1 MAKKKKEKLVKEEQ
15 EQELKPIEIKWID
28 SNIKIAEPYF
38 QRTEKMIK
46 RFYQSLMK
54 YPFLLVKANEDLLN
68 LDGVLVINEL
78 ETDLFS
84 ITRLDSRYVVIIS
97 IPNFMRKI
105 NSDIRKSFIND
116 FKLLFSLPNLL
127 PTPEGDVMLSC
138 FVFEKIYKMNK
149 Y

>member
-1 MAKKKKEKLVKEEQ
+1 MAKKKKEKLPKEEQ
-15 EQELKPIEIKWID
+15 EQELKPIEIKWTD

-138 FVFEKIYKMNK
+138 FVFEKIYKVIK
-149 Y
+149 

>member
-54 YPFLLVKANEDLLN
+54 YPFLVVKANEDLLN

-138 FVFEKIYKMNK
+138 FVFEKIYKVIK
-149 Y
+149 